1 MENYKLRDLRASHTS
16 YPGVYAIASVQD
28 LRVSTGGM
36 FKDLT
41 RFLNWRYVKYTLC
54 VVLFPAQLAG
64 PETN

>member
-1 MENYKLRDLRASHTS
+1 
-16 YPGVYAIASVQD
+16 VQD